1 MCGDESCILADY
13 VCDGIPDCADGFD
26 EDEEFCST
34 CPFQFLCT
42 NGRCTDMEN
51 VCDGRNQCRDN
62 SDEDQICEFGVYSHV
77 TVAHTCQHLVFNI
90 VNYDFIVVRN
100 KLQSKTISKILKPC
114 LR

>member
-1 MCGDESCILADY
+1 MCGDESCVLADF

-62 SDEDQICEFGVYSHV
+62 SDEDQICEFGRYSHV
-77 TVAHTCQHLVFNI
+77 TVAHTCQNLLFKTFS
-90 VNYDFIVVRN
+90 YEFIVVR
-100 KLQSKTISKILKPC
+100 KPNTKAKRSSC
-114 LR
+114 P